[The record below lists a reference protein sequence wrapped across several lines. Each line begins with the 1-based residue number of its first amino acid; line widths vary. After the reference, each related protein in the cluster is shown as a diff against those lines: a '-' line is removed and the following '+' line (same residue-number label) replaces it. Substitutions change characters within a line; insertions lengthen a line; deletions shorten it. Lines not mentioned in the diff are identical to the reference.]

1 MTVWQGEFP
10 RRCIREHM
18 ADKIVGQ
25 GIFTT
30 QPGSEQYGLNELL
43 GTGCGVRLL
52 EWMEPGTT
60 RIEIEEGFSALARA
74 LRDRLPIFVRHICP
88 AERLVELTGQLSD
101 LEAVAQAAR
110 ELAGG
115 GRLDPGRRFSVQT
128 RLIEKVERGYHRSE
142 MDRAVAEVLLEQ
154 GGSWEVRHPDQVVS
168 VVCTRDRAFVG
179 LSDAADNLS
188 DWPGGEHRFAREE
201 DQISRAQFKLLE
213 AIDVFHLPLT
223 GQGGDLSQG
232 GRPGTALDLGAA
244 PGGWT
249 KVLRGL
255 GMEVTAVDP
264 ANLHPSM
271 EADPGVIHKKMTAQ
285 EYFQAA
291 GRFDLVVNDMKM
303 DTGEST
309 QIMGMAAG
317 CLRPGGLAVM
327 TLKLP
332 KRGMQKIVNQTLK
345 RLECWY
351 DLIGARQLFHN
362 RAEIT
367 VALRRRQD

>member
-1 MTVWQGEFP
+1 
-10 RRCIREHM
+10 M
-18 ADKIVGQ
+18 ADKIERQ

-43 GTGCGVRLL
+43 GRDCGVRLL
-52 EWMEPGTT
+52 EWLEPGTT
-60 RIEIEEGFSALARA
+60 LIGLEEGFSALAQA
-74 LRDRLPIFVRHICP
+74 LRERPPIFVRHICP
-88 AERLVELTGQLSD
+88 AEELVTLSGQPSD
-101 LEAVAQAAR
+101 LEELAQAAGALR
-110 ELAGG
+110 D
-115 GRLDPGRRFSVQT
+115 RLEPGRSFSVQT
-128 RLIEKVERGYHRSE
+128 RLVEKVERSYRRSQVDWAVAQAL
-142 MDRAVAEVLLEQ
+142 MDRGAPLEVQ
-154 GGSWEVRHPDQVVS
+154 HPEQVVS

-213 AIDVFHLPLT
+213 AIDVFQLPLPDPVS
-223 GQGGDLSQG
+223 GESGEAK
-232 GRPGTALDLGAA
+232 ALDLGAA

-249 KVLRGL
+249 RVLRDRGWV
-255 GMEVTAVDP
+255 VTAVDP
-264 ANLHPSM
+264 ARLHPSM
-271 EADPGVIHKKMTAQ
+271 DTDPGVVHKKMTAQ
-285 EYFQAA
+285 EYFRQAD
-291 GRFDLVVNDMKM
+291 RFDLVVNDMKM
-303 DTGEST
+303 DTGESA
-309 QIMGMAAG
+309 QIMGLAAD

-345 RLECWY
+345 RLEQWY

-362 RAEIT
+362 RSEIT